1 MEVLLAIKPEFV
13 EKIFSGE
20 KNYEFRKVVFK
31 KEVDKVLIYASSP
44 ISKVVGE
51 FEVKAVIQASLSKLW
66 DVTKEGAGISEAY
79 FRDYFKN
86 KHEGCAI
93 KIGRVK
99 KYDMNGEMIYPIE
112 IETANKVIDV
122 DYETSKKI
130 DSAFHEENETVIGW
144 QTITFKKKRVAV
156 LVKNITQLVAIPKKG
171 YAVKYRPG
179 FSGDECKCYITEGVY
194 GYLRTRLDFESQY
207 QN

>member
-20 KNYEFRKVVFK
+20 KKYEFRKVVFK

-51 FEVKAVIQASLSKLW
+51 FEIKTVIQASLSKLW
-66 DVTKEGAGISEAY
+66 DVTKEGAGISEDY

-93 KIGRVK
+93 RIGRVK
-99 KYDMNGEMIYPIE
+99 KYDQPLTLEKVGVR
-112 IETANKVIDV
+112 TAPQSFV
-122 DYETSKKI
+122 
-130 DSAFHEENETVIGW
+130 
-144 QTITFKKKRVAV
+144 
-156 LVKNITQLVAIPKKG
+156 
-171 YAVKYRPG
+171 
-179 FSGDECKCYITEGVY
+179 
-194 GYLRTRLDFESQY
+194 YLR
-207 QN
+207 N